1 MLFSPC
7 NVNTVARKQL
17 INILQCRMC
26 PGCIHKFAFQCSKY
40 GTISNNMSVLKF
52 NKVLSIFR
60 TNLRMMSINTTKK
73 FEGKVAVVTAS
84 TDG

>member
-1 MLFSPC
+1 MKLAYYFPLYYYYLYYYY
-7 NVNTVARKQL
+7 V
-17 INILQCRMC
+17 
-26 PGCIHKFAFQCSKY
+26 GCIHINLLSKPDFAY
-40 GTISNNMSVLKF
+40 ADISNNMSFLKH

-60 TNLRMMSINTTKK
+60 SNLRMMSVNSKKK

>member
-1 MLFSPC
+1 M
-7 NVNTVARKQL
+7 
-17 INILQCRMC
+17 RMC
-26 PGCIHKFAFQCSKY
+26 WDTYINCLPVFDFTYANV
-40 GTISNNMSVLKF
+40 SNNMSVLKF

-60 TNLRMMSINTTKK
+60 TNLRMMSVDATRK